1 MNLLS
6 SLRYLVALNEH
17 KHFGRAAK
25 ACHITQPALS
35 NALRSL
41 EAEFN
46 VMIVRRDR
54 NYVGLTEEG
63 AKVLESAHR
72 MLQEHASLQQVL
84 QSDSVSPSGSLRIG
98 CVPTALPVVA
108 RFATL
113 LQSQHPRIKVSIFS
127 MSSKELERGLE
138 DLSLDLAMGYQE
150 RMKASSRLSSVA
162 QYKEKYY
169 LLRRCEKDQKVPLYI
184 GKPISWKEAAKYP
197 LCLLTPDM
205 HNRAIVDAAFE
216 SADAAVQPA
225 MQTNSMFTLVLS
237 VTTGSIC
244 SVLPGAFVAALR
256 DTQGLE
262 ALPLI
267 EPEVQTPMGF
277 LTHAT
282 TKPSR
287 ALEAALKLAQ
297 ESAWLSS
304 I

>member
-41 EAEFN
+41 ETEFN
-46 VMIVRRDR
+46 VVIVRRDR
-54 NYVGLTEEG
+54 NFVGLTAEG
-63 AKVLESAHR
+63 AKVLASAQR
-72 MLQEHASLQQVL
+72 MLQEHASLQQTL
-84 QSDSVSPSGSLRIG
+84 RSEADSPSGSLRIG

-108 RFATL
+108 RFASL
-113 LQSQHPRIKVSIFS
+113 LRSKHAGISISIVS
-127 MSSKELERGLE
+127 MSSKELELGLE
-138 DLSLDLAMGYQE
+138 DLSLDMAMGYLD
-150 RMKASSRLSSVA
+150 RMKASSRLASIA
-162 QYKEKYY
+162 QYNEGYFM
-169 LLRRCEKDQKVPLYI
+169 LRRRAKAKKTPLHI
-184 GKPISWKEAAKYP
+184 GTPMPWKLAAESP

-205 HNRAIVDAAFE
+205 HNRTIVDTAFE
-216 SADAAVQPA
+216 SVGATIHPA
-225 MQTNSMFTLVLS
+225 METNSMFTLVMS
-237 VTTGSIC
+237 VTNGNIC
-244 SVLPGAFVAALR
+244 SVLPGAFIEALR

-267 EPEVQTPMGF
+267 TPVVETSIGF

-287 ALEAALKLAQ
+287 ALEAALALAQ
-297 ESAWLSS
+297 ASVWRTS